1 MVIELT
7 KVMKSMRY
15 WRLAL
20 LALLC
25 CMTMRE
31 SVVFVAQQVETLVA
45 GRAADHGLP
54 PNSEMPAP
62 AEEGEADWLLVEC
75 EGETVQSPAIVVEL
89 NLVAI
94 RSHGDATFHCC
105 IDGRE
110 ILNAL
115 HRLRL

>member
-1 MVIELT
+1 
-7 KVMKSMRY
+7 MRY

-25 CMTMRE
+25 CLTMRE
-31 SVVFVAQQVETLVA
+31 TVVFAAQQVESLVA
-45 GRAADHGLP
+45 GQADEHGLP

-75 EGETVQSPAIVVEL
+75 EGESTQSPAIVVEL

-94 RSHGDATFHCC
+94 RSHGGATFHCC

-115 HRLRL
+115 HRLRI

>member
-1 MVIELT
+1 
-7 KVMKSMRY
+7 MRY

-20 LALLC
+20 LGLLC
-25 CMTMRE
+25 CLTMRE
-31 SVVFVAQQVETLVA
+31 SVLFVAQQVESLAA
-45 GRAADHGLP
+45 GQSGNHGLP
-54 PNSEMPAP
+54 PNSDMPAP

-75 EGETVQSPAIVVEL
+75 EGESAHSQAIVVEL

-94 RSHGDATFHCC
+94 RSFGDATFHCC

-115 HRLRL
+115 HRWRI

>member
-1 MVIELT
+1 MAVDRAE
-7 KVMKSMRY
+7 SMQY

-20 LALLC
+20 MALLC
-25 CMTMRE
+25 CLTMRE
-31 SVVFVAQQVETLVA
+31 SVVYVAQQVESLVA
-45 GRAADHGLP
+45 GQSGNYGVP
-54 PNSEMPAP
+54 PNSDMPAP
-62 AEEGEADWLLVEC
+62 AEEGESGWLLVEC
-75 EGETVQSPAIVVEL
+75 EAEAAPSPAILVEL

-115 HRLRL
+115 HRLRI